1 MNLTDNDKSLLK
13 QMIAAGKFNYD
24 IYELLVEYN
33 KDRAKEMIQQMGPK
47 WCLHPFNAIK
57 RLDTP
62 LPLLNRGS
70 RILMEKRETTKWT
83 M

>member
-1 MNLTDNDKSLLK
+1 
-13 QMIAAGKFNYD
+13 
-24 IYELLVEYN
+24 
-33 KDRAKEMIQQMGPK
+33 
-47 WCLHPFNAIK
+47 
-57 RLDTP
+57 LDTP